1 MILDSVLE
9 VRPELIHARQD
20 SLDVSQQQLL
30 LFSANT
36 EDSLQ
41 RQMNDIQQ
49 YILIHPERISNVL
62 YTLALRREHLLY
74 RAFSVVGGTS
84 LGDVSSSVKVPPSPA
99 KIVMVFTGQGSQWPE
114 MASRLLQTDPEFRK
128 DIVGMD
134 DILRSLK
141 HPPTWTIENELKKPA
156 KTSQLHRAELAQPI
170 CTAVQIGLVNA
181 LSRCNIRPDTVI
193 GHSSGEIAAAYAAQA
208 ISVTEAITV
217 AYYRGYVTRIQ
228 KSAGA
233 MAAIGL
239 DAKSVSRLLRNG
251 VVIACENS
259 PNSTT
264 ISGDLPE
271 LGKVI
276 KVIKDQRPDVLV
288 RQLKVDIAYHSRKKT
303 VLLCV
308 IASSD
313 NSQIK

>member
-1 MILDSVLE
+1 
-9 VRPELIHARQD
+9 
-20 SLDVSQQQLL
+20 
-30 LFSANT
+30 
-36 EDSLQ
+36 
-41 RQMNDIQQ
+41 
-49 YILIHPERISNVL
+49 
-62 YTLALRREHLLY
+62 
-74 RAFSVVGGTS
+74 
-84 LGDVSSSVKVPPSPA
+84 
-99 KIVMVFTGQGSQWPE
+99 

-141 HPPTWTIENELKKPA
+141 HPPTWTIENELQKPA

-208 ISVTEAITV
+208 ISVTEAISV

-228 KSAGA
+228 KSAGG

-271 LGKVI
+271 LEKVI
-276 KVIKDQRPDVLV
+276 EVIKDQRPNVLV
-288 RQLKVDIAYHSRKKT
+288 RQLKVDIAYHSRKKSL
-303 VLLCV
+303 LLCD
-308 IASSD
+308 SFF
-313 NSQIK
+313 